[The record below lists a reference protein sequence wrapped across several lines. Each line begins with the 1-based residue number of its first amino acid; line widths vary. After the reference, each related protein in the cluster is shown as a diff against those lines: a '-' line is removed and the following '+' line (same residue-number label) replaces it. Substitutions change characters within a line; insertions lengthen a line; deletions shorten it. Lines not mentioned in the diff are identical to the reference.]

1 MSVIDRVLS
10 RAARSPIP
18 AHLWRAYSRYM
29 NRLGNQFAGGITYYS
44 ILAVVPILMFGFSSL
59 GWTLTVFRPEW
70 LSQIKNVLNS
80 QLASPAAGDQVAQW
94 IDKYLNDWRA
104 IGLFGV
110 VSALW
115 AGSGWMGSL
124 KGAVRALWR
133 PEVDITEQGRNP
145 IAEWFVN
152 LVLMLGT
159 LIVVFITFVTNAAGS
174 WLAERIPI
182 WAGLENPDAVSLWL
196 RVVSLAVSL
205 ATGWAFFALLYW
217 VLPQHKTAWRP
228 LALGALGASLSLTL
242 LQMGAGQLIE
252 LFARNRAFI
261 IFGPVITLMLFLN
274 LFARLN
280 LFIAAWIAT
289 ANQPAIARV
298 YNPSDAPLY
307 GKASTLT
314 VPGHWEAADRDRRER
329 DRQERDIQER
339 DRRERER
346 QERDRRERE
355 RRKRDRRERDRQER
369 DGAAED
375 TASG

>member
-1 MSVIDRVLS
+1 MSLIDRVLS
-10 RAARSPIP
+10 RVARRPIP
-18 AHLWRAYSRYM
+18 AHLWRAYSRYTS
-29 NRLGNQFAGGITYYS
+29 RLGNQLAGGITYYS
-44 ILAVVPILMFGFSSL
+44 ILAVVPILMFAFSSL

-70 LSQIKNVLNS
+70 LSQIKNLLNA
-80 QLASPAAGDQVAQW
+80 QLASATAGDQVAQW
-94 IDKYLNDWRA
+94 IDKYLNDWQA

-124 KGAVRALWR
+124 KAAVRALWR
-133 PEVDITEQGRNP
+133 PELEIPEPGRNP

-159 LIVVFITFVTNAAGS
+159 LVVVFITFITNAAGS
-174 WLAERIPI
+174 WLAEKIPI
-182 WAGLENPDAVSLWL
+182 WAGLENPEAVSLWL
-196 RVVSLAVSL
+196 RVVSLALSL

-217 VLPQHKTAWRP
+217 VLPRHKTAWQP
-228 LALGALGASLSLTL
+228 LALGALGASLSLAL
-242 LQMGAGQLIE
+242 LQVGAGQLIE

-274 LFARLN
+274 LFARLS

-289 ANQPAIARV
+289 SNQPATARV
-298 YNPSDAPLY
+298 YNPSDAPLH

-314 VPGHWEAADRDRRER
+314 VPGHWVAADRDRRDRERRDR
-329 DRQERDIQER
+329 DRQERD
-339 DRRERER
+339 R
-346 QERDRRERE
+346 Q
-355 RRKRDRRERDRQER
+355 ERDRQER
-369 DGAAED
+369 DGRKREKAAED